1 MLLFFC
7 RAASSFPGSLYLSY
21 RFAQLHTN
29 KGQDRYGL
37 PFLFHFL
44 LLCFLFPSSA
54 PLLPLLSASPAISND
69 LLFPPIPPLVSSF
82 CPRVT
87 PALVLLL
94 LLHLLRILFFFSS
107 SSSSCSPMSSSSSY
121 SFSSFSLA
129 ALSSPSS
136 S

>member
-44 LLCFLFPSSA
+44 LLFFLFPPSA
-54 PLLPLLSASPAISND
+54 PPPPPLLSASPAISND
-69 LLFPPIPPLVSSF
+69 LLFPSIPPLVSSF
-82 CPRVT
+82 CPRAT
-87 PALVLLL
+87 PALVLLFL
-94 LLHLLRILFFFSS
+94 LLLRILLLPFFLLLLFAI
-107 SSSSCSPMSSSSSY
+107 
-121 SFSSFSLA
+121 FF
-129 ALSSPSS
+129 
-136 S
+136 